1 MSAVPAPGRMVF
13 VVNQLARTSADQT
26 TALLIA
32 EAARRGLAVHVADVD
47 ALSLEPDGGVVARVR
62 AVPPRGSVAEVLAA
76 TRAAPSLPLRLERGD
91 ALLIRTNPARET
103 QRAWAHS
110 VLLDLA
116 RQAQDRGV
124 LVLNDPGGLA
134 RAQSKLYLSRVPDW
148 CRPVTLV
155 SRDADRLRRFL
166 AEAPGK
172 VVLKPLQG
180 TRGRD
185 VFLLDPERAQNLGQ
199 IIDVLTRDGF
209 AMAQHFVPE
218 ATEGDLRVVLLEGQV
233 LTAPDAQGRPVEA
246 AVRRVPPAHDF
257 RSNVAT
263 GGTPAAGRL
272 TEGQRRSALA
282 IGEQLVRDG
291 IFLAGLDLIGEVA
304 VEINVFSTGG
314 LGDAGELEGVD
325 FIAPVVDAF
334 AARLAAVQE
343 LLSPRGG

>member
-1 MSAVPAPGRMVF
+1 MSPVPGRLVF
-13 VVNQLARTSADQT
+13 VVNRLARTSADQT
-26 TALLIA
+26 TALLIT
-32 EAARRGLAVHVADVD
+32 EAAARGLAVHVADVD
-47 ALSLEPDGGVVARVR
+47 ALSLEPDGEVVARVH
-62 AVPPRGSVAEVLAA
+62 AVPATGTVPEVLAG
-76 TRAAPSLPLRLERGD
+76 TRAAPAESLRLARGD
-91 ALLIRTNPARET
+91 ALLIRTNPAREP

-134 RAQSKLYLSRVPDW
+134 RAQTKLYLSRVPDW
-148 CRPVTLV
+148 CRPLTLV
-155 SRDADRLRRFL
+155 TRDGERLRRFL
-166 AEAPGK
+166 AEAPDK

-185 VFLLDPERAQNLGQ
+185 VFLLDPKRAQNLSQ

-218 ATEGDLRVVLLEGQV
+218 ATEGDLRVVLLEGRV
-233 LTAPDAQGRPVEA
+233 LTATDGVGREA
-246 AVRRVPPAHDF
+246 EATVRRVPPAHDF

-272 TEGQRRSALA
+272 TEGQRRAALA
-282 IGEQLVRDG
+282 IGEQLLRDG

-325 FIAPVVDAF
+325 FIGPVVDAVE
-334 AARLAAVQE
+334 ARLAEVQA
-343 LLSPRGG
+343 LLSSPGG